1 MRLRDTRPPFA
12 GLANLSETALSA
24 LPTPCYLLDEA
35 QLRRNGELLLG
46 VQQRTGCKILLA
58 QKAFSNFDL
67 YPLLAPY
74 LAGTEA
80 SGLYESRLGRETL
93 PDKENHVFCAA
104 YRADAFDELLHYA
117 DHIVFNS
124 PRQLARFG
132 PAAKAAGKSVGL
144 RINPECSTQE
154 GHAIYDPCAPGSRL
168 GTTRAQWDAAVQAD
182 PALPGL
188 LDGLH
193 FHTLCEQDSDALAL
207 TLAAVED
214 RFGDLL
220 PRMQWL
226 NFGGGHHITRP
237 GYDLPTLE
245 RCITETQ
252 TKYSVQVYLEPGEAW
267 ALNAGYLV
275 TTVLDTLRN
284 GDTSLAILD
293 LSAACHTPDVIEMP
307 YRPPLLNAGDPGERA
322 VTFRLGGPT
331 CLAGDVIGDYSFDAP
346 LTEGDRLLFGDMAI
360 YTTCKNNT
368 FNGMPLPPIWAMD
381 AAGTCRELV
390 KFGYEDFKMRVGNS
404 KK

>member
-245 RCITETQ
+245 RCITEAQ
-252 TKYSVQVYLEPGEAW
+252 TKYGVQVYLEPGEAW
-267 ALNAGYLV
+267 ALNAGYLI

-381 AAGTCRELV
+381 ASGACRELV
-390 KFGYEDFKMRVGNS
+390 KFGYEDFKMRVGNT

>member
-252 TKYSVQVYLEPGEAW
+252 TKYGVQVYLEPGEAW

-284 GDTSLAILD
+284 GDISLAILD

-307 YRPPLLNAGDPGERA
+307 YRPPLLNAGDPGEKT

-331 CLAGDVIGDYSFDAP
+331 CLAGDVIGD
-346 LTEGDRLLFGDMAI
+346 
-360 YTTCKNNT
+360 
-368 FNGMPLPPIWAMD
+368 
-381 AAGTCRELV
+381 
-390 KFGYEDFKMRVGNS
+390 
-404 KK
+404 